1 MKQNHTRAFF
11 IETAFLTLF
20 VLLALTVLV
29 QVFGR
34 ARTMGEQAARTSAA
48 ALILQ
53 NVDADFQA
61 GAREFDV
68 MNDPHAQAQTLEMYY
83 DADGEAAADGAY
95 LVSVTLTP
103 MSATGN
109 GRLWT
114 AEITVSDADRTAQYA
129 AGSTA
134 CYYKKGAA

>member
-11 IETAFLTLF
+11 IETAALTLF

-34 ARTMGEQAARTSAA
+34 SRQMGEQAAHTTAA

-61 GAREFDV
+61 GTLAVDDTAKE
-68 MNDPHAQAQTLEMYY
+68 QTVELRYN
-83 DADGEAAADGAY
+83 ADGTQAADGAY
-95 LVSVTLTP
+95 LVTVTLTP
-103 MSATGN
+103 MSATGS

-114 AEITVSDADRTAQYA
+114 AQITVSDADRTAQYA

-134 CYYKKGAA
+134 CYRKGAA

>member
-11 IETAFLTLF
+11 VETAALTLF

-29 QVFGR
+29 QVFGKSR
-34 ARTMGEQAARTSAA
+34 QMGEQAARTSAA

-61 GAREFDV
+61 GTLDASAASEE
-68 MNDPHAQAQTLEMYY
+68 TLELRYN
-83 DADGEAAADGAY
+83 ADGTQAEDGAY
-95 LVSVTLTP
+95 LVTVTLTP

-114 AEITVSDADRTAQYA
+114 AQITVTDADRTVQYA

-134 CYYKKGAA
+134 CYRKGAA

>member
-11 IETAFLTLF
+11 IETAALTLF

-29 QVFGR
+29 QVFGKSR
-34 ARTMGEQAARTSAA
+34 QMGEQAAHTSAA

-61 GAREFDV
+61 GTLGTDTTNEE
-68 MNDPHAQAQTLEMYY
+68 TLELRYN
-83 DADGEAAADGAY
+83 ADGTQAEDGAY
-95 LVSVTLTP
+95 LVTVTLTP
-103 MSATGN
+103 LSATGG

-114 AEITVSDADRTAQYA
+114 AQITVSDADRTTQYA
-129 AGSTA
+129 AFGTA
-134 CYYKKGAA
+134 CYRKGAA